1 MHTRLS
7 VVCSAPL
14 PVYTRAIAALK
25 FFSRGQRNFTRIKPH
40 AYLVIRI
47 GRRWRLLSK
56 NGGAQWRLMTHETYS
71 QEFRK

>member
-1 MHTRLS
+1 MYPRLS

-14 PVYTRAIAALK
+14 PVCARAIAALK
-25 FFSRGQRNFTRIKPH
+25 SYSRGQHNFSQVKPH

-56 NGGAQWRLMTHETYS
+56 NGGKQWRLMTHETYNR
-71 QEFRK
+71 EYRK

>member
-1 MHTRLS
+1 MHPRLS
-7 VVCSAPL
+7 IACSAPL
-14 PVYTRAIAALK
+14 HVFLRAAAALK
-25 FFSRGQRNFTRIKPH
+25 CFSRGQRNFTRIKPH

-56 NGGAQWRLMTHETYS
+56 NDGAQWRLMTHETYN

>member
-1 MHTRLS
+1 MHPRLS
-7 VVCSAPL
+7 IACSAPL
-14 PVYTRAIAALK
+14 HVFLRAAAALK
-25 FFSRGQRNFTRIKPH
+25 CFSRGQRSFTRIKPH

-56 NGGAQWRLMTHETYS
+56 NGGAQWRLMTHETYN

>member
-1 MHTRLS
+1 MHPRLS

-14 PVYTRAIAALK
+14 PVCTRAIAALK
-25 FFSRGQRNFTRIKPH
+25 CFSRGRRNFSRVKPN

-56 NGGAQWRLMTHETYS
+56 NGGAQWRLMTHETYN

>member
-1 MHTRLS
+1 MHPRLS
-7 VVCSAPL
+7 IACSAPL
-14 PVYTRAIAALK
+14 HVFLRAAAALK
-25 FFSRGQRNFTRIKPH
+25 CFSRGQRNFTRIKPH

-56 NGGAQWRLMTHETYS
+56 NGGAQWRLMPHETYN

>member
-14 PVYTRAIAALK
+14 PVCTKAIAALK
-25 FFSRGQRNFTRIKPH
+25 CFSRGQRNFTRIKPH

-56 NGGAQWRLMTHETYS
+56 NCGAQWRLMTHETYN

>member
-1 MHTRLS
+1 MPGRRRPEMFFTW
-7 VVCSAPL
+7 SAQL
-14 PVYTRAIAALK
+14 PRV
-25 FFSRGQRNFTRIKPH
+25 KPH

-56 NGGAQWRLMTHETYS
+56 NGGAQWRLMTHETYN